1 MTNFIGNIS
10 KTAATRTVNVGGVP
24 TLVTDF
30 NVAEN
35 YRKADGTQGTQF
47 YRCSLWRDKGAK
59 LAQYL
64 KSGRAVGISG
74 RVKGRGYLTQEIV
87 DQILAGADWK
97 KLTIPCQLEIANPSI
112 QLIGK
117 NETESEEPTEVL
129 EPVAEEEAENE
140 KPF

>member
-97 KLTIPCQLEIANPSI
+97 KLTIPCQLEIANPQI

-117 NETESEEPTEVL
+117 NEVDAPAEPAEELPPVEEDSEED
-129 EPVAEEEAENE
+129 